1 MPQKRLKILMIGY
14 LPPPYFGPST
24 AYTAL
29 LHSEFA
35 RRFDVTFLDITVA
48 KSVSDIEKF
57 RVGKLFKMLGFLT
70 RELWLL
76 MTHRFDYACG
86 LISVNRNAFIKDAAL
101 LDMARLFGVPTVI
114 YAHGNNI
121 PDFHDHSRP
130 WLQRLIART
139 CRSAAGGIVL
149 GKSLRFNFERWL
161 PQDRIF
167 EVPGGFVPSET
178 IPIASKQPGVIT
190 VVYLGLMVREKGV
203 FVLLEAANKIAKQ
216 RNDIRFMFMGTWFR
230 AEEEVSARQFVKDHQ
245 LDSQVT
251 FLGPVSNESK
261 WQTLVDADIF
271 AFPTFYYYET
281 MGSVLLEAMQ
291 AGLAIVATRRATI
304 PEVVH
309 EGVQGLLV
317 NEQDPDDLADKIL
330 KLADD
335 PALRARMGAAGRQR
349 FDDFYTHEHYG
360 RRMGNVFEQLAARR
374 DP

>member
-1 MPQKRLKILMIGY
+1 
-14 LPPPYFGPST
+14 
-24 AYTAL
+24 
-29 LHSEFA
+29 
-35 RRFDVTFLDITVA
+35 
-48 KSVSDIEKF
+48 
-57 RVGKLFKMLGFLT
+57 
-70 RELWLL
+70 
-76 MTHRFDYACG
+76 
-86 LISVNRNAFIKDAAL
+86 
-101 LDMARLFGVPTVI
+101 
-114 YAHGNNI
+114 
-121 PDFHDHSRP
+121 
-130 WLQRLIART
+130 
-139 CRSAAGGIVL
+139 
-149 GKSLRFNFERWL
+149 
-161 PQDRIF
+161 
-167 EVPGGFVPSET
+167 
-178 IPIASKQPGVIT
+178 
-190 VVYLGLMVREKGV
+190 MVREKGV